1 MAKRSSVDD
10 PMSVS
15 KMTSGTPVYSCC
27 VLVGL
32 SSLEQDTKKVMAQ
45 KKAMASQ
52 PSVFVGLT

>member
-15 KMTSGTPVYSCC
+15 KMMSGTPVYSCC

-32 SSLEQDTKKVMAQ
+32 SLEQDTKKVMAQ
-45 KKAMASQ
+45 KKAMTSQ